1 MTGFAKRA
9 AVDTGGRTQAIGAR
23 GHCCWRVA
31 RCEISSRR
39 IYRIQPSIRA

>member
-1 MTGFAKRA
+1 MTVFAKEESCR
-9 AVDTGGRTQAIGAR
+9 RTQAIGAR

-39 IYRIQPSIRA
+39 ISRIQAPIRA